1 MLFITLQ
8 SSILCEAIVSTGR
21 GCLVSV
27 IQEYNSIH
35 VYIYILYVCRTYT
48 FCRLDLHDI
57 VCFGCCNC
65 QLNQQSIADL
75 THDFVDQLDATIEK
89 TCACSDLEDK
99 HVAIL

>member
-35 VYIYILYVCRTYT
+35 VYIYIYCMCVGPILSAGFIFTISFALV
-48 FCRLDLHDI
+48 I
-57 VCFGCCNC
+57 VIVN
-65 QLNQQSIADL
+65 
-75 THDFVDQLDATIEK
+75 
-89 TCACSDLEDK
+89 
-99 HVAIL
+99 